1 MTTIR
6 TTCTGYDLKR
16 LASNTRF
23 MCSSI
28 LAGLQS
34 VLHHDTGFAY
44 HPLDHYIKVDN
55 SQLTTISNLLTNR
68 TYTVSVL
75 AFTAVGDGPLSEPIK
90 VRTQQGGMYHTLC
103 PSPLCIYHATAFSKE
118 SRCYNVLLLMILV
131 F

>member
-1 MTTIR
+1 MTTVVTQIVPG
-6 TTCTGYDLKR
+6 TISNSSYPIHVLCVHQYLQGYKVYYTMSPDLPIT
-16 LASNTRF
+16 LWT
-23 MCSSI
+23 
-28 LAGLQS
+28 
-34 VLHHDTGFAY
+34 LHQ
-44 HPLDHYIKVDN
+44 VDN

-90 VRTQQGGMYHTLC
+90 VRTQQGGMYLTLC

-118 SRCYNVLLLMILV
+118 SKCYNVLLLMILV